1 MKVCLIKDY
10 DRANPVTQEAAN
22 IEWIKLFEGKT
33 QKDLE
38 YYLVYG

>member
-33 QKDLE
+33 PKRFGIL
-38 YYLVYG
+38 LVYG